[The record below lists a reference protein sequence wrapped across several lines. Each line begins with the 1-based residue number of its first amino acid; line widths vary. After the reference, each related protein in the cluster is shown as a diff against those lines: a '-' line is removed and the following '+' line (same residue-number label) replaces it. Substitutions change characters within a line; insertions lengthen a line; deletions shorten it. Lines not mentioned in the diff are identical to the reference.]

1 MKTDEEWMQLALQQ
15 ARKGIGKTSPNP
27 AVGAVIVK
35 DGEWLSRGWHRRAGQ
50 PHAEI
55 EAIRRLPNPASARG
69 ATIYITLEP
78 CSTHGRTPP
87 CVEAILAYGFAR
99 VVVGTT
105 DPNPAHAGRGLEI
118 LRRAGIE
125 VVNDVLEDECRKL
138 NEAFNH
144 WIVTRM
150 PLVIAKCAMS
160 LDGRITRP
168 PGESQWLTSA
178 PARKRVHQLRAQ
190 VDAILVGAE
199 TVRRDNP
206 QLTIRSLGSRAAS
219 RQPWRVILSR
229 SGDLPASSILF
240 TDEWKERTLVFDDL
254 AKALEDLG
262 NRGATSVMIEGG
274 GSLLGSA
281 FDQKLVNR
289 VVFFYAPMLV
299 GGDKSGVAGIGV
311 DSNETAIALED
322 VTYKKLG
329 PDLLCEARVA
339 RL

>member
-1 MKTDEEWMQLALQQ
+1 MKADADWMQLALQE
-15 ARKGIGKTSPNP
+15 ARKGLGKTSPNP

-35 DGEWLSRGWHRRAGQ
+35 DGQLLSKGWHRRAGR

-55 EAIRRLPNPASARG
+55 EAIRALPDPAAARG
-69 ATIYITLEP
+69 ATIFITLEP
-78 CSTHGRTPP
+78 CSTHGLTPP
-87 CVEAILAYGFAR
+87 CVEAILAHGFVR

-118 LRRAGIE
+118 LRRAGVE
-125 VVNDVLEDECRKL
+125 VVSGVLEDECRRL

-178 PARKRVHQLRAQ
+178 PARKRAHQIRAQ

-206 QLTIRSLGSRAAS
+206 QLTIRGLGPRATR
-219 RQPWRVILSR
+219 RQPWRVVVSR
-229 SGDLPASSILF
+229 SGNLPASSNLF

-254 AKALEDLG
+254 DTALEELG
-262 NRGATSVMIEGG
+262 QRQATSVLIEGG
-274 GSLLGSA
+274 GEILGAA
-281 FDQKLVNR
+281 FDKKLVDR
-289 VVFFYAPMLV
+289 VAFFYAPMLV
-299 GGDKSGVAGIGV
+299 GGDKPAVAGLGV
-311 DSNETAIALED
+311 ESNESAIQLEQ
-322 VTYKKLG
+322 VSYEKLG
-329 PDLLCEARVA
+329 PDLFCQASVRY
-339 RL
+339 